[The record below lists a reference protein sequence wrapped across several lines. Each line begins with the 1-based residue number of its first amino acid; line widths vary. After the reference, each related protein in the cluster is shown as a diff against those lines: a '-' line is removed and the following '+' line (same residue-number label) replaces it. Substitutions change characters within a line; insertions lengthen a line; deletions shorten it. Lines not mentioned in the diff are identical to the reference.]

1 MRYLGPKNRLSRR
14 VAFDLGL
21 KTAGTKSHARL
32 LKKLNISPGQHG
44 AKKNKKISE
53 RGIQLLEKQKL
64 KYMFGISEKQLKN
77 YFKKASAK
85 KGNTAL
91 YLAEYLERRLDNIV
105 YRLGFAPTRATARQ
119 LVSHGHI
126 IVNGKKIK
134 IASYQVKNNDIISFS
149 NEKITKVSYIE
160 KVLNDKNI
168 IVPAWLERKNNV
180 GRLIATPNN
189 QEIAKQVNL
198 RLIIEY
204 YSR

>member
-1 MRYLGPKNRLSRR
+1 MRYIGPKNRLSRR
-14 VAFDLGL
+14 VNFDLGL
-21 KTAGTKSHARL
+21 KTTGTKSHARL
-32 LKKLNISPGQHG
+32 LKKLNIPPGQHG
-44 AKKNKKISE
+44 AKKNKKLSE
-53 RGIQLLEKQKL
+53 RAIQLLEKQKL

-77 YFKKASAK
+77 YFKKASTK

-91 YLAEYLERRLDNIV
+91 FLAEYLERRLDNIV

-126 IVNGKKIK
+126 LVNDKKIK

-149 NEKITKVSYIE
+149 NEKIEKVPYIE

-168 IVPAWLERKNNV
+168 IIPSWLERKNGV
-180 GRLIATPNN
+180 GKLITTPDN
-189 QEIAKQVNL
+189 QEIAKQINL